1 MLQDERPVLDT
12 PESDVSWARE
22 RAEMLQGLYIHLLVF
37 MVINGGL
44 FVINWATK
52 GADGGWWARW
62 PLMFWGLG
70 LVIHVVSTA
79 FPVFSSQ
86 WVDRKERELLRRG

>member
-1 MLQDERPVLDT
+1 MLHYERPDIDT
-12 PESDVSWARE
+12 SDSEASWARE

-44 FVINWATK
+44 FLINWMTK
-52 GADGGWWARW
+52 GADGGWWAIW

-70 LVIHVVSTA
+70 LAIHLVSTA
-79 FPVFSSQ
+79 FPVFSNQ